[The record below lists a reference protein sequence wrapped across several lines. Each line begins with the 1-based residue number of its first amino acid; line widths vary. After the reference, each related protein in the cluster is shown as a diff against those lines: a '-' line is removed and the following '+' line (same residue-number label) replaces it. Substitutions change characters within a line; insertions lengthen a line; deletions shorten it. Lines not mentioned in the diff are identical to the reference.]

1 MSFYLISFCIL
12 QGTKYGTFQIYCI
25 QNTAETLYLLS
36 YFSQNLNSYLIMWNA
51 KINIL
56 KYKCITCLLAKIRS
70 KASRSSFSVNN
81 FASSLCASLTLSL
94 WLLSTTNTTAI
105 KKNKNIHLV
114 TCLIS
119 VSGLNI
125 LMLYYGESTIII
137 FTGRLPIIGAPSNN

>member
-1 MSFYLISFCIL
+1 MP
-12 QGTKYGTFQIYCI
+12 
-25 QNTAETLYLLS
+25 
-36 YFSQNLNSYLIMWNA
+36 
-51 KINIL
+51 
-56 KYKCITCLLAKIRS
+56 
-70 KASRSSFSVNN
+70 
-81 FASSLCASLTLSL
+81 
-94 WLLSTTNTTAI
+94 TTNTTAI

>member
-12 QGTKYGTFQIYCI
+12 QGTKYGTFHIDCI
-25 QNTAETLYLLS
+25 QNTAETFYLLS
-36 YFSQNLNSYLIMWNA
+36 YFSQNLNSYLIMRNA

-105 KKNKNIHLV
+105 KKNQKYTFSHLFNFSKWAKYFNV
-114 TCLIS
+114 
-119 VSGLNI
+119 I
-125 LMLYYGESTIII
+125 LWWVYHHYFHRKAAYYRST
-137 FTGRLPIIGAPSNN
+137 RQ